1 MNTTTQRIELAPG
14 YSISRV
20 LKGGWHLAG
29 GHGAIDPAQAIE
41 DMKAFVE
48 AGITTFDCADIYTGV
63 EELIG
68 RFLRRYQDA
77 FRAGDL
83 NPVQIH
89 TKYVP
94 DYNALPTLTKAQ
106 TEAIIDRSLQRLGVA
121 QLDLVQFHWWD
132 FNIPGY
138 VDAAVHLL
146 DLQKAGKIRH
156 IGVTNCD
163 AAHLNEL
170 LEAGIPVVANQVQY
184 SILDR
189 RPASD
194 LYAVCEKQGIA
205 LLCYGSLAGGFLTDR
220 YLRTRA
226 PQPPFENR
234 SLTKYRLII
243 EENGDWEFFQT
254 TMGVLRA
261 IADKHGVDIAEVAA
275 QWVLQRPFVAGA
287 IIGARH
293 RRHLDKL
300 KKLNRFALD
309 EHDLA
314 AIRQRIDQAQG
325 PSGPVYALERD
336 KTGKHGRIM
345 KYNLNEKE

>member
-1 MNTTTQRIELAPG
+1 MLRIELTPG

-29 GHGAIDPAQAIE
+29 GHGSIDPAQAIE

-63 EELIG
+63 EEMIG
-68 RFLRRYQDA
+68 QFLQQYQDA

-83 NPVQIH
+83 PPVQIH

-94 DYNALPTLTKAQ
+94 DYHALPTLTKAQ
-106 TEAIIDRSLQRLGVA
+106 TEAVIDRSLQRLGIA

-132 FNIPGY
+132 FSIPGY
-138 VDAAVHLL
+138 VEAAGHLL
-146 DLQKAGKIRH
+146 DLKKAGKIRH
-156 IGVTNCD
+156 IGVTNFD
-163 AAHLNEL
+163 AAHLHEL
-170 LEAGIPVVANQVQY
+170 LNAGIPVVSNQVQY

-194 LYAVCEKQGIA
+194 LYPVCEKHGVA

-220 YLRTRA
+220 YVNTPA
-226 PQPPFENR
+226 PQPPLENR

-243 EENGDWEFFQT
+243 EENGDWDFLQT
-254 TMGVLRA
+254 TLAVLRS
-261 IADKHGVDIAEVAA
+261 IADKHQVGIAEVAA
-275 QWVLQRPFVAGA
+275 QWVLQRPLVAGT
-287 IIGARH
+287 IIGARN
-293 RRHLDKL
+293 RHHLHKL
-300 KKLNRFALD
+300 QKLNRFSLD
-309 EHDLA
+309 ESDLD
-314 AIRQRIDQAQG
+314 AIQHRIDQAQG

-336 KTGKHGRIM
+336 KAGKHGRIM
-345 KYNLNEKE
+345 KYNLNEK